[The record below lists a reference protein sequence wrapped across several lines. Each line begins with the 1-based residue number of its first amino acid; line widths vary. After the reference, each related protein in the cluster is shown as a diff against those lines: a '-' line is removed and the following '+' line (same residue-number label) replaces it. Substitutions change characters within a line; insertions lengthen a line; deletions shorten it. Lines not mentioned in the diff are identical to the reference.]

1 MNIFEM
7 LAKDRNIDP
16 SFRRLFS
23 KPIVSC
29 RKAGKDVWTLRI
41 KDTTFVFSTQEIEDI
56 ENELRV
62 QCLYDGIKEED

>member
-29 RKAGKDVWTLRI
+29 RKAGKDVWTL
-41 KDTTFVFSTQEIEDI
+41 EIEDI